1 MKHIFKY
8 FRGYRKQMIAAPIFK
23 FVETITDIVI
33 PLLVANMIDIGVS
46 QHDLKYIFTFGGIVL
61 GLNAELDKVG
71 TATLN
76 NRITHDV
83 SRIDATIGTF
93 LRTIMR
99 TPFLVIGSAIMAMII
114 DIKLSLLFLVI
125 APLILLA
132 VFIILKKTGP
142 LYDRTQKNLDRVSE
156 ITRENLQG
164 ARVVICVSLL

>member
-8 FRGYRKQMIAAPIFK
+8 FRGYKKQMIAAPIFK

-46 QHDLKYIFTFGGIVL
+46 QHDIGYILTFGGIVL
-61 GLNAELDKVG
+61 GLNVLGISSAIICARLAAKAQSGISYEIRKGMYAHINTFSHAELDKFG

-114 DIKLSLLFLVI
+114 DIKLSLLFLLI

-132 VFIILKKTGP
+132 VFII
-142 LYDRTQKNLDRVSE
+142 
-156 ITRENLQG
+156 
-164 ARVVICVSLL
+164 